1 MVRLQ
6 NLKGDL
12 LYIPIARDGLD
23 IKTQKIHRPKGEPH
37 NCEWWVELE
46 RHEHGYTVKDIGLH
60 REAELENCTRLE
72 F

>member
-6 NLKGDL
+6 NLKGDIL
-12 LYIPIARDGLD
+12 TIPIARGCPD
-23 IKTQKIHRPKGEPH
+23 IVSQHIHRPKGEPH

-46 RHEHGYTVKDIGLH
+46 SSGRGYDVKRIGLH
-60 REAELENCTRLE
+60 REEELENCTRLE